1 MQIMCANI
9 EMVYSVIE
17 KHGGCRS
24 TCSEMLMLHDAVY
37 CIVMYCTVNLIY
49 FYSMYC
55 NCIFKILVRI

>member
-1 MQIMCANI
+1 MQIMCVNI

-37 CIVMYCTVNLIY
+37 CIVMYCIVNLMY

-55 NCIFKILVRI
+55 NW